1 MEKLKVKHVYLDK
14 NEIKI
19 DNFVNTFDAIVL
31 NYKKEKN
38 NKIDFLNKMIN
49 FKIKEQIKEFKNNIL
64 KQYYSQKL
72 IITDEKIDY
81 EKEFEKGSPYNRFTI
96 DFLNE
101 NRDIYNPLSNIKLF
115 TKWEDLEIKLIA
127 ANIFLLKNRDYYIK
141 ECLVNFDEKT
151 RRKITK
157 NKLDGEESIKFLFL
171 IIKYVLYKEFI
182 ENPIIKR
189 INSSFL
195 LSVYNNNYGYVD
207 ISFNKILKFLKF
219 MIFKIENKKRK
230 IIDLFNFNKINK
242 EIEKIQRDN
251 TKYDNMFFYEKIEID
266 ENLKEELLKE
276 KYIDFIKSLIN
287 QFETISG
294 YFNEEKSNIEFKN
307 KNGTEVYLIENSNK
321 EKQGLK
327 EVFKLFASII
337 PTQIAINQ
345 MATLNQKNLY
355 SFIIILDDSSY
366 FTLNK
371 EKNKIIEKIIKE
383 ADDYQLKLVILDN
396 KEEIKFY
403 NQLK

>member
-14 NEIKI
+14 NEIKT

-31 NYKKEKN
+31 NYKQEKN
-38 NKIDFLNKMIN
+38 SKIDFLNKMIN
-49 FKIKEQIKEFKNNIL
+49 FKIKKQIKEFKDNIL
-64 KQYYSQKL
+64 RKYYSQKL
-72 IITDEKIDY
+72 IITDKKNDY
-81 EKEFEKGSPYNRFTI
+81 GKEFEKGSPYNRFTI

-157 NKLDGEESIKFLFL
+157 NKLDGEESVKFLFL

-195 LSVYNNNYGYVD
+195 LSVYDNNYGYVD

-219 MIFKIENKKRK
+219 MIFEIENKKRK

-242 EIEKIQRDN
+242 EIEKIQRNN
-251 TKYDNMFFYEKIEID
+251 TKYDNMFFYGKIEID

-287 QFETISG
+287 QFETISD

-345 MATLNQKNLY
+345 MATLNQKNLD

>member
-14 NEIKI
+14 SKIKT
-19 DNFVNTFDAIVL
+19 DNFVNTFDAVVL
-31 NYKKEKN
+31 NYKQEKN
-38 NKIDFLNKMIN
+38 NKINFLNKMIN

-64 KQYYSQKL
+64 RQYYSQKL
-72 IITDEKIDY
+72 IITNEKINY
-81 EKEFEKGSPYNRFTI
+81 KKEFKKMSPYNRFTI

-127 ANIFLLKNRDYYIK
+127 TNIFLLKNRDYYVK

-157 NKLDGEESIKFLFL
+157 NKLDGEESVKFLFL
-171 IIKYVLYKEFI
+171 IIKYVLYKEFV

-195 LSVYNNNYGYVD
+195 LSVYDNNYGYVD

-219 MIFKIENKKRK
+219 MIFEIENKKRK

-251 TKYDNMFFYEKIEID
+251 TKYNNMFFCEKIEID

-287 QFETISG
+287 QFEIISG

-307 KNGTEVYLIENSNK
+307 KNGTEVYLIENSK
-321 EKQGLK
+321 EEKQGLK

-345 MATLNQKNLY
+345 MATLNQKNLD